1 MLPKELYLII
11 FVCREIAQ
19 RHDAIHTDLEPVSI
33 QEQVSC
39 SSRMTWRR
47 GLSLPSTRGSHGKVF
62 SRIPMFSFSV
72 FSATLELSTALQL

>member
-1 MLPKELYLII
+1 MLPKELYLIMP
-11 FVCREIAQ
+11 VCREIAQ
-19 RHDAIHTDLEPVSI
+19 RHDAIHTDMEPVST

-47 GLSLPSTRGSHGKVF
+47 GLSLPSTRGSRGKVF
-62 SRIPMFSFSV
+62 SMFSFSV